1 MHSELVLG
9 YDPGGDGAH
18 GVALLPLSGVSTE
31 RVETQ
36 TFETT
41 QSVIEY
47 IESLSTLVALGVDTL
62 TCWSTGRVAGRS
74 LAARSLPGSP
84 QQRDDAQRFGR
95 VNGSQWHECPCGGP
109 TKVP

>member
-9 YDPGGDGAH
+9 YDPGGDGGH

-31 RVETQ
+31 RAETQ

-62 TCWSTGRVAGRS
+62 TCWSTGRVAGGRQIVGCAIATRKS
-74 LAARSLPGSP
+74 AA
-84 QQRDDAQRFGR
+84 A
-95 VNGSQWHECPCGGP
+95 
-109 TKVP
+109 